1 MSGDGREMSDAT
13 KGDVEFPGEEP
24 GMEDVDLTPE
34 EKMAFQRLPREA
46 EPSRILEERIVTAL
60 RGEGILGG
68 RAGGVAASG
77 SVSGPS
83 TWLRPWML
91 AASMAASVVL
101 FASGVFLGHRMA
113 SESTAQAFLAVR
125 EQDATQVALRIQEA
139 GTAYVS
145 ALVALGELGQ
155 RVESGESG
163 GGSLS
168 QASAELLQGSEVGLG
183 ALYAAAYELARLNPD
198 DPDVLRVFQILEER
212 RAREAGVAGEP
223 RSVVWF

>member
-1 MSGDGREMSDAT
+1 MSGDRRDIDDGGRGEA
-13 KGDVEFPGEEP
+13 EFPGEGGE
-24 GMEDVDLTPE
+24 MDEADLTPE
-34 EKMAFQRLPREA
+34 ERMAFQRLPREA

-60 RGEGILGG
+60 REEGILGT
-68 RAGGVAASG
+68 RVGGGSSSG
-77 SVSGPS
+77 SVSGS
-83 TWLRPWML
+83 SAWLRPWML

-113 SESTAQAFLAVR
+113 SQSTAQAFLAVR
-125 EQDATQVALRIQEA
+125 EQDATQVASRIQEA

-155 RVESGESG
+155 RSEGEG
-163 GGSLS
+163 GVGVPLS
-168 QASAELLQGSEVGLG
+168 QVPAELLQGSEVGLG

-198 DPDVLRVFQILEER
+198 DPDVLRVFQILEGR
-212 RAREAGVAGEP
+212 RAREAGVESEP